1 MFYVK
6 INDGEKVIKEELTDE
21 NIFTICPRCGRE
33 IHIDLAETFPNGEI
47 DLFGTSVMCSEC
59 SKMLKEISNKAFN
72 IAKETRDMVLTGED
86 LDVVET
92 ILSEDI
98 EKLVMNYW
106 NEVLHR
112 ESMIE
117 EEM

>member
-21 NIFTICPRCGRE
+21 NVFTVCPKCGKE
-33 IHIDLAETFPNGEI
+33 LQIDLAETFPDGEI
-47 DLFGTSVMCSEC
+47 DLFGTSIMCKEC
-59 SKMLKEISNKAFN
+59 SKMLLDIRHKAFN
-72 IAKETRDMVLTGED
+72 LAKETRDMVLTGED

-98 EKLVMNYW
+98 EKLVMSYW

-112 ESMIE
+112 GMEV
-117 EEM
+117 

>member
-1 MFYVK
+1 MFRMFK
-6 INDGEKVIKEELTDE
+6 D
-21 NIFTICPRCGRE
+21 
-33 IHIDLAETFPNGEI
+33 A
-47 DLFGTSVMCSEC
+47 
-59 SKMLKEISNKAFN
+59 AFN

>member
-6 INDGEKVIKEELTDE
+6 EMIKGVTERIEITDE
-21 NIFTICPRCGRE
+21 NVYNYCPKCGRE
-33 IHIDLAETFPNGEI
+33 IKVNLEEALSDGG
-47 DLFGTSVMCSEC
+47 DLFGTSVMCKEC
-59 SKMLKEISNKAFN
+59 SEIYKEISNKAFN
-72 IAKETRDMVLTGED
+72 LAKETRDMVLTGED